1 MINKE
6 QAIGGDIISN
16 NGAGGESI
24 YGKPFTNENYQLK
37 HKVPYLLSTYSPS
50 RSGTSTS

>member
-1 MINKE
+1 MVNKQ

-24 YGKPFTNENYQLK
+24 YGKSFPNENYKLK
-37 HKVPYLLSTYSPS
+37 HSVPYLLSTYSP
-50 RSGTSTS
+50 TDASTSNS